1 LSDDSISPI
10 SLVMIAD
17 MTFRSITLRTQHAT
31 IGEFAGRDA
40 VADAEII
47 LTNSSK
53 QFRFGRVEI
62 FESLKDRFA
71 AMRFKDRR
79 ERHRAR
85 VVECAIFATPNS
97 LKSQVARN
105 LKSPFSNIRA
115 VTLKLCSRSR
125 PT

>member
-85 VVECAIFATPNS
+85 VVECAIFATPNCHAKPPA
-97 LKSQVARN
+97 LPER
-105 LKSPFSNIRA
+105 ITA
-115 VTLKLCSRSR
+115 VLQLQDRGNK
-125 PT
+125 